1 MSRGRLVKTRQDT
14 LSDAEKR
21 RISKRIDALFSSQQW
36 SELDQLISE
45 SLQGTS
51 DDHWLHVRRADAWY
65 AQGKHA
71 RAARLYQKV
80 LESMPRCPLGR
91 WGLANTLMAR
101 GDADDARKLFASL
114 ARQKPE
120 VMGTGECGEGV
131 RWARGLVADA
141 NFRLGQLEE
150 QAGAKPAA
158 RRRYQ
163 AYLRLLQ
170 LPALSLE
177 SRREANTRLR
187 ALGVRGQARG

>member
-1 MSRGRLVKTRQDT
+1 MKNKQDT

-21 RISKRIDALFSSQQW
+21 RISKRIDALFAAEQW
-36 SELDQLISE
+36 SELDQLISG

-51 DDHWLHVRRADAWY
+51 DDHWLQVRRADAWY
-65 AQGKHA
+65 AQGKYA
-71 RAARLYQKV
+71 KAERLFQKV
-80 LESMPRCPLGR
+80 LEIMPRCPLGR

-101 GDADDARKLFASL
+101 GNADASRKLFLAL

-141 NFRLGQLEE
+141 HFRLGQLEE
-150 QAGAKPAA
+150 QAGAKAAA

-170 LPALSLE
+170 QPAFTLE
-177 SRREANTRLR
+177 SRKEANTRLR
-187 ALGVRGQARG
+187 ALGLKGQARG